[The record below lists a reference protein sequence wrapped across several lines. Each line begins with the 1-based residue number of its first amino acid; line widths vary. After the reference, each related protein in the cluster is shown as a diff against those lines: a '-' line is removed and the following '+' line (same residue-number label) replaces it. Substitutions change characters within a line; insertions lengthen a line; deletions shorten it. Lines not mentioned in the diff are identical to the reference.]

1 MININ
6 SIHPLDSDVVSCC
19 AHILDTVATYLYFN
33 QGRRN
38 ANTDPI
44 IQNLNTIIQAQP
56 NFWDVVMMSVVN
68 GTLFG
73 STNTV
78 WELSRVIYPIH
89 LVSSMSL
96 ERCLA
101 QALANQSSQVI
112 SQLAKDTRVLTNY
125 IDYSLS
131 DVARDE
137 FSKKVVMWR
146 KQVLSYVQF

>member
-1 MININ
+1 
-6 SIHPLDSDVVSCC
+6 
-19 AHILDTVATYLYFN
+19 
-33 QGRRN
+33 
-38 ANTDPI
+38 
-44 IQNLNTIIQAQP
+44 
-56 NFWDVVMMSVVN
+56 MMSVVN

-101 QALANQSSQVI
+101 QALANQPNQVI